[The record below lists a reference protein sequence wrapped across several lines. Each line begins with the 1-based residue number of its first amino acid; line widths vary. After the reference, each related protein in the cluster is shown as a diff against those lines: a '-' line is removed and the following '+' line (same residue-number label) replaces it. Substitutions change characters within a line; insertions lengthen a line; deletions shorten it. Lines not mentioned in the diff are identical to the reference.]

1 MNLVPNNKENAG
13 KLDSWGVRHGGLSGF
28 LNYWLRS
35 WRVTFLVL
43 IGLALLGAWTAVT
56 LPRESTPEV
65 EIPVAVVV
73 TAYPGASARDVEELV
88 TKPIEEKLTN
98 LEGLDN
104 LTSSSRL
111 GISSVVVEFSADED
125 LENAIRRLREEA
137 DSVRGLPEAA
147 EQPEV
152 VEISISDE
160 PIISVSMGGIDDE
173 RLLSLYADELA
184 LKIEEIPGVSSVD
197 VAGSIKEEVRI
208 RVEPKK
214 LADLGIGI
222 GQLMGAIR
230 TTNINAPFGQLE
242 TDKYNYDLRLT
253 GRFNDIGD
261 VAQIPVGLPDGTV
274 APLGTIAEVDLV
286 LTERASQSRM
296 SRDGGESTPAVSLSV
311 RKKTGGNIVRIVDEV
326 KKKVEEEKGK
336 LHGDVQV
343 ELFADRAEDIRTQL
357 HNVYTS
363 GVQTLFIVF
372 GLLWLFLGW
381 GPGLITALA
390 VPLTFTMAFLVF
402 AQTDTTLNGISLF
415 SLILSLGLL
424 VDTAI
429 VIVEG
434 ICGHQDE
441 LTTSPDHG
449 LAFAA
454 DDNIETKEKKLQE
467 RSAQVVDKFTKP
479 LIGGTMTTVAAFFPM
494 LLVTGIIGQFL
505 KVIPIVLS
513 ATLISSLFVS
523 LAFLPPVAVKVL
535 ARRKEAG
542 EQERWFDKQFDK
554 FRNWYANIIGRIL
567 EARKFQVGFIVVL
580 TVLLVAG
587 LSLPFSGLLNTGLFP
602 VVDIDF
608 MFINIE
614 REPGTKLEET
624 MATVERVENIMRG
637 VPEVRSYVA
646 NIGSGISLDFG
657 SGASGEEVASLY
669 VNLEKEREKSSVEL
683 TNELREEFKQINEA
697 QITIEELTAGPPT
710 APPVELR
717 IVGDDMNELDRL
729 SMMVM
734 EQMDQV
740 DGMIDVD
747 RDLRNSAGEF
757 NFTLDQ
763 EALTAMGLNVG
774 DVAQTLRASVF
785 GAEVT
790 TFLDQTNEE
799 IKVSIEVF
807 DQAVNSIDDVLAMP
821 ILAMPRSGAAGDAS
835 SITMGQVAT
844 VDLESSVDAIRRR
857 DGKRTVTITA
867 DAGKGFTPNELTQ
880 EIIDK
885 IEQMGLP
892 DGYRAEFGGEQQE
905 TVETF
910 NQLYR
915 SMGIAIL
922 LILLILIIEF
932 NSFRQTFIIF
942 LSIPLALIGVLF
954 GLVLFNGQLNFAAF
968 IGLVSLTGIVVN
980 NAIILVDRMNGLRQN
995 GVSIEEAVKEA
1006 ANSRL
1011 RPILLTTFTTV
1022 GGIAPLIWVDE
1033 FFRDM
1038 ALTLITGLSFSTII
1052 TLVLIPILYFRQ
1064 QTKLERRQG
1073 GLSSGVV
1080 RDKGRAGQLSPV
1092 P

>member
-1 MNLVPNNKENAG
+1 MNLASDKEPAG
-13 KLDSWGVRHGGLSGF
+13 SLDEMGVRQGGLSGF

-43 IGLALLGAWTAVT
+43 IGLAIFGTWTAVT

-88 TKPIEEKLTN
+88 TKPIEERLTN

-111 GISSVVVEFSADED
+111 GISSVVVEFSANED
-125 LENAIRRLREEA
+125 LKDAIRRLKEEV
-137 DSVRGLPEAA
+137 DSIRGLPEAA
-147 EQPEV
+147 ERSEV
-152 VEISISDE
+152 MEISISDE
-160 PIISVSMGGIDDE
+160 PIISVSLGGIEDE
-173 RLLSLYADELA
+173 RLLSLYADNLA
-184 LKIEEIPGVSSVD
+184 KKIEEIPDVSSVD
-197 VAGSIKEEVRI
+197 IAGSINEEVRI
-208 RVEPKK
+208 RIEPKR
-214 LADLGIGI
+214 LADLGLSI
-222 GQLMGAIR
+222 GQLMSAVR
-230 TTNINAPFGQLE
+230 TANINAPFGQLE

-253 GRFNDIGD
+253 GRFNGIGD
-261 VAQIPVGLPDGTV
+261 VAQIPVALPDGTV

-286 LTERASQSRM
+286 LTERESQSRM
-296 SRDGGESTPAVSLSV
+296 SRGGEESTPAVSLSV

-326 KKKVEEEKGK
+326 KQKIEEEKGE
-336 LHGDVQV
+336 LHSDIQV

-357 HNVYTS
+357 NNVYSS
-363 GVQTLFIVF
+363 GVQTLLIVF

-381 GPGLITALA
+381 GPGLITALS
-390 VPLTFTMAFLVF
+390 VPLTFAISFLVF
-402 AQTDTTLNGISLF
+402 AQTNTTLNGISLF
-415 SLILSLGLL
+415 SLILSMGML
-424 VDTAI
+424 VDNAI
-429 VIVEG
+429 VVVEG

-441 LTTSPDHG
+441 IATKSSEG
-449 LAFAA
+449 LVLR
-454 DDNIETKEKKLQE
+454 DRDSKELKEKKIQA
-467 RSAQVVDKFTKP
+467 RSAEMVDKFTKP

-535 ARRKEAG
+535 GRRSEDEG
-542 EQERWFDKQFDK
+542 QERWFDRQFDK

-567 EARKFQVGFIVVL
+567 EAKRFQALFITVL
-580 TVLLVAG
+580 AVLLVFG
-587 LSLPFSGLLNTGLFP
+587 LSLPFSGLLHTGLFP
-602 VVDIDF
+602 AVDIDF

-624 MATVERVENIMRG
+624 LATVERVENIIRG

-657 SGASGEEVASLY
+657 SGSSGEEVASLY
-669 VNLEKEREKSSVEL
+669 VNLEDERERSSL
-683 TNELREEFKQINEA
+683 DITNELRENFKQITDA
-697 QITIEELTAGPPT
+697 QVTVEELTAGPPS
-710 APPVELR
+710 APPVEMR
-717 IVGDDMNELDRL
+717 IIGDDMNELDRL
-729 SMMVM
+729 SGLVM
-734 EQMDQV
+734 EEMDQV
-740 DGMIDVD
+740 DGVIDID
-747 RDLRNSAGEF
+747 RDLTNSAGEF
-757 NFTLDQ
+757 NFSLDQ
-763 EALTAMGLNVG
+763 EALTAMGLGVS

-785 GAEVT
+785 GTEVT
-790 TFLDQTNEE
+790 TFLDQSNEE
-799 IKVSIEVF
+799 VRVSMAAF

-821 ILAMPRSGAAGDAS
+821 ILSMARQS
-835 SITMGQVAT
+835 TMGEATAVTLGQVAK
-844 VDLESSVDAIRRR
+844 VDLASSVDAIRHR

-867 DAGKGFTPNELTQ
+867 DADKGFTPNELTL
-880 EIIDK
+880 EITK
-885 IEQMGLP
+885 KVEAMGLP
-892 DGYRAEFGGEQQE
+892 DGYSVEFGGEQQE

-915 SMGIAIL
+915 SMVIAIL
-922 LILLILIIEF
+922 LILLILVIEF

-954 GLVLFNGQLNFAAF
+954 GLLFFQGQLNFAAF

-980 NAIILVDRMNGLRQN
+980 NAILLVDRMNSMREKGAT
-995 GVSIEEAVKEA
+995 IIEAVNLA

-1011 RPILLTTFTTV
+1011 RPILLTTLTTV
-1022 GGIAPLIWVDE
+1022 GGIVPLIWVDE

-1038 ALTLITGLSFSTII
+1038 AVTLVTGLSFSTLL
-1052 TLVLIPILYFRQ
+1052 TLVLIPILYYRQ
-1064 QTKLERRQG
+1064 QSRLERKKNQASNAVEHG
-1073 GLSSGVV
+1073 
-1080 RDKGRAGQLSPV
+1080 KGNAVQLSPV